1 MEKSE
6 YEEVINT
13 IKTSVKTIIGLFL
26 VIVSGIILYTMLYC
40 AEWWIKTITND
51 ILLALVVVA
60 TLVSL
65 SVGIILMCE
74 RLGK

>member
-26 VIVSGIILYTMLYC
+26 VIVSGIILYTMLYH
-40 AEWWIKTITND
+40 AEWWIQNIKSEFV
-51 ILLALVVVA
+51 LALTVVI
-60 TLVSL
+60 TLTSL
-65 SVGIILMCE
+65 SVGIILVCE
-74 RLGK
+74 RLK

>member
-13 IKTSVKTIIGLFL
+13 IKASVKTIIGLFL

-40 AEWWIKTITND
+40 AEWWIQNIKSEFV
-51 ILLALVVVA
+51 LALTVVI
-60 TLVSL
+60 TLTSL
-65 SVGIILMCE
+65 SVGIILVCE
-74 RLGK
+74 RLK